1 MILARSFT
9 CLALATSFILTGCL
23 DLGLGDQD
31 AGVGGKKSSS
41 TSTSTSTH
49 GGGTVTANLC
59 STAYT
64 PCGGSVTGTWVV
76 QSICADRNMADA
88 VNESYAQYT
97 YCSSACRRASVT
109 AKGSKTYGTGL
120 VTDESFTLF
129 ESLTLEESCLY
140 GIIGSALSATSCQT
154 FGNGLG
160 TAACSVAS
168 GYCNCDVTSQLTNS
182 ANSYSISGNVLTEL
196 DVDNLKS
203 TTVPYCVK
211 GNTLTQQRQ
220 LISGVKF
227 VVTYALK

>member
-1 MILARSFT
+1 MILARSLT
-9 CLALATSFILTGCL
+9 CLALTTSFTLTGCL

-31 AGVGGKKSSS
+31 AGVGGKKS
-41 TSTSTSTH
+41 TSTSVK
-49 GGGTVTANLC
+49 GGGNVTANPC
-59 STAYT
+59 STVYT
-64 PCGGSVTGTWVV
+64 PCGGNVTGTWVI

-88 VNESYAQYT
+88 VNESYAQYS
-97 YCSSACRRASVT
+97 YCATACRSASVT
-109 AKGSKTYGTGL
+109 AKGSKTYGTGV

-129 ESLTLEESCLY
+129 ESLSLEETCLY
-140 GIIGSALSATSCQT
+140 GITGAALSAASCQM

-203 TTVPYCVK
+203 TTVPYCVM
-211 GNTLTQQRQ
+211 GNTLTEQRQ